1 MKSQNHGT
9 SKITIF
15 SRNLNGQNMERPF
28 AVMEKYGAC
37 IFVIIAANFI
47 IWRSDIWAFL
57 FSLWLLLLFYIVPCR
72 FVLCFLPRE
81 KKKEFQNT
89 DLVNYFPA
97 LLRSDAYNF
106 LSLFLSLS
114 LFCKSPLSLSLVI
127 FITHFTPPNYN
138 LVQLLHSKQLSARK
152 QNCLPNQFRIRT
164 RRHPKWRENS

>member
-1 MKSQNHGT
+1 MS
-9 SKITIF
+9 F
-15 SRNLNGQNMERPF
+15 SFFFM
-28 AVMEKYGAC
+28 
-37 IFVIIAANFI
+37 VIII
-47 IWRSDIWAFL
+47 ILYSSVSILSFV
-57 FSLWLLLLFYIVPCR
+57 SCR
-72 FVLCFLPRE
+72 ER
-81 KKKEFQNT
+81 KRKEFQNT